1 MKLMLIG
8 CIAASCVAS
17 STFAQVYPGIRMRG
31 PGDTGACVQVGAD
44 VFFDV
49 FIDNP
54 QFTVVAGQ
62 FSVTYDN
69 TVLDFVEVLPGA
81 APFVSVPLSMP
92 NETTGKL
99 FWLSSV
105 ASGGTGTAADSRIA
119 TLKFRAIQEDCND
132 GVQIAFDLANAPIL
146 IANGDGLGGT
156 LPLSNPA
163 PVSIDSTP
171 PVFANVPANLDVPA
185 DAGAG
190 CMAMRTLVPP
200 TATDACGPVVQSFSR
215 SDGALL
221 LNAPW
226 PCGLT
231 TVTWTAVNRCGL
243 TSTATTTVLVQN
255 YHLLEMNV
263 EYAGMSSAY
272 APAMDRGIGVRVGE
286 FTLCQ
291 SISFAYGAGFGVAQ
305 IPVGSYNCATV
316 DDDLH
321 TLVSQTDVVIVG
333 TNYSLSATG
342 ASALMNG
349 DLNDDNTINVI
360 DWGVMVVRIGTT
372 AAVNTNCSTTGFHC
386 DFNGSGTVTDFDG
399 SFILNSFL
407 ANGDS
412 GCGLGGV
419 LAANVTKISV
429 TDLSKLMGENASA
442 ADLNRDGVVD
452 AQDMRMWKSGKG
464 KHVRK

>member
-17 STFAQVYPGIRMRG
+17 STFAQVAPKIRMRG
-31 PGDTGACVQVGAD
+31 PGDTNSCVQVGAD

-62 FSVTYDN
+62 FSVNYDN
-69 TVLDFVEVLPGA
+69 TVLDFIAVLPGA
-81 APFVSVPLSMP
+81 APFVAVPLSWP
-92 NETTGKL
+92 NEAAGKV

-105 ASGGTGTAADSRIA
+105 ANGGTGTAADTRIA
-119 TLKFRAIQEDCND
+119 TLKFRALQEDCND
-132 GVQIAFDLANAPIL
+132 DVQIAFDIANAPIL
-146 IANGDGLGGT
+146 LANGNGLGGT

-171 PVFANVPANLDVPA
+171 PVFYNVPANLDVPA

-190 CMAMRTLVPP
+190 CFAMRTLVPP
-200 TATDACGPVVQSFSR
+200 TATDTCGPVVQTFTR

-231 TVTWTAVNRCGL
+231 TVTWRAVNRCGL
-243 TSTATTTVLVQN
+243 TSTATTTVMVES

-263 EYAGMSSAY
+263 EYAGLNSAY
-272 APAMDRGIGVRVGE
+272 APAMQRGIGVRVGD
-286 FTLCQ
+286 FTFCQ
-291 SISFAYGAGFGVAQ
+291 TIDFAYGDGYAVAQ
-305 IPVGSYNCATV
+305 IPIGSYNCATV

-321 TLVSQTDVVIVG
+321 SLVSQTDVVIAG
-333 TNYSLSATG
+333 RNYRLSATG
-342 ASALMNG
+342 AAALING

-360 DWGVMVVRIGTT
+360 DWGVVVVRIGTT

-386 DFNGSGTVTDFDG
+386 DFNGSGNVTDVDG
-399 SFILNSFL
+399 NFVLNSFL
-407 ANGDS
+407 VNGDS

-419 LAANVTKISV
+419 LAANITKISV
-429 TDLSKLMGENASA
+429 KDLSIIIGENASA

-452 AQDMRMWKSGKG
+452 AQDMRLWQSGKG
-464 KHVRK
+464 PHARK